1 MDMSLLPPCQSAL
14 EMHTRRVNYQVFVW
28 LRAHKN
34 NPDLPDIEES
44 GWKIHGEEIN
54 YDWVKG
60 DLIVPEQ
67 FVDILC
73 DQNLKDDT
81 QEDDS
86 TVDEEPEFANLED
99 EVFENDSD
107 EDD

>member
-1 MDMSLLPPCQSAL
+1 M
-14 EMHTRRVNYQVFVW
+14 
-28 LRAHKN
+28 
-34 NPDLPDIEES
+34 EES
-44 GWKIHGEEIN
+44 GCKISGEEIH

-67 FVDILC
+67 LVDILC
-73 DQNLKDDT
+73 DENLENDT

-86 TVDEEPEFANLED
+86 SVNEEPEFANMED

-107 EDD
+107 GDD